1 MISSSLDLVC
11 YTKSPIFYLKPSTA
25 RPTILMISVG
35 LYGIAAARSFLEIHP
50 NLNLIILES
59 EAVAGGTWSIG
70 LYLRK
75 I

>member
-1 MISSSLDLVC
+1 
-11 YTKSPIFYLKPSTA
+11 
-25 RPTILMISVG
+25 MISVG